1 MRYYFE
7 WDPAKANQNI
17 LEHKVR
23 FQRAAE
29 VFKDPHAISIFD
41 EEHSQDEDR
50 WITIGKDNIGTL
62 LVISHTFRK
71 IEENRTEFGLSH
83 HERRQR
89 VKENNMRSDIYET
102 RI

>member
-17 LEHKVR
+17 LKHKVR
-23 FQRAAE
+23 FQRTAE

-50 WITIGKDNIGTL
+50 WITIGKDNIGIL
-62 LVISHTFRK
+62 LVVSHTFRK
-71 IEENRTEFGLSH
+71 NEEESCRIRNISSRKATKN
-83 HERRQR
+83 ERKQ
-89 VKENNMRSDIYET
+89 YEE
-102 RI
+102 

>member
-1 MRYYFE
+1 VRYYFE

-50 WITIGKDNIGTL
+50 WITIGKDNTGIL
-62 LVISHTFRK
+62 LVVSHAFRK
-71 IEENRTEFGLSH
+71 IEEELCRIRIISSRKATKN
-83 HERRQR
+83 ERKQ
-89 VKENNMRSDIYET
+89 YEE
-102 RI
+102 

>member
-29 VFKDPHAISIFD
+29 VFKEPHAISIFD

-50 WITIGKDNIGTL
+50 WITMGKDNSGTL
-62 LVISHTFRK
+62 LVVSHTFRK
-71 IEENRTEFGLSH
+71 IDEESYRIRIISSRKATKN
-83 HERRQR
+83 ERKQ
-89 VKENNMRSDIYET
+89 YEE
-102 RI
+102 

>member
-1 MRYYFE
+1 VRYYFE
-7 WDPAKANQNI
+7 WDASKANQNI

-41 EEHSQDEDR
+41 DEHSQDEDR
-50 WITIGKDNIGTL
+50 WITMGKDNSGTL

-71 IEENRTEFGLSH
+71 IEEESCIIRIISSRKATKN
-83 HERRQR
+83 ERKQ
-89 VKENNMRSDIYET
+89 YEE
-102 RI
+102 

>member
-41 EEHSQDEDR
+41 DEHSQDEDR
-50 WITIGKDNIGTL
+50 WITMGKDNIGIL
-62 LVISHTFRK
+62 LVVSHTFRK
-71 IEENRTEFGLSH
+71 IEEKSCRIRIISSRKATKN
-83 HERRQR
+83 ERKQ
-89 VKENNMRSDIYET
+89 YEE
-102 RI
+102 

>member
-17 LEHKVR
+17 LKHKVR

-50 WITIGKDNIGTL
+50 WITMGKDNSGAL
-62 LVISHTFRK
+62 LVVSHAFRK
-71 IEENRTEFGLSH
+71 IDEESCRIRIISSRKSIKS
-83 HERRQR
+83 ERKQ
-89 VKENNMRSDIYET
+89 YEE
-102 RI
+102 

>member
-1 MRYYFE
+1 VRYYFE

-17 LEHKVR
+17 VKHKVR

-50 WITIGKDNIGTL
+50 WITIGKDNIGIL

-71 IEENRTEFGLSH
+71 IEEESCRIRIISSRKATKSETK
-83 HERRQR
+83 Q
-89 VKENNMRSDIYET
+89 YEE
-102 RI
+102 

>member
-29 VFKDPHAISIFD
+29 VFIDPHAISIFD
-41 EEHSQDEDR
+41 EDHSQDEDR
-50 WITIGKDNIGTL
+50 WITIGKDNSGTL
-62 LVISHTFRK
+62 LVVSHSFRK
-71 IEENRTEFGLSH
+71 IEEESCGIRIISSRKATKN
-83 HERRQR
+83 ERKQ
-89 VKENNMRSDIYET
+89 YEE
-102 RI
+102 

>member
-50 WITIGKDNIGTL
+50 WITIGKDNSGIL
-62 LVISHTFRK
+62 LVVSHTFRK
-71 IEENRTEFGLSH
+71 IEEESCRIRIISSRKATKN
-83 HERRQR
+83 ERKQ
-89 VKENNMRSDIYET
+89 YEE
-102 RI
+102 

>member
-7 WDPAKANQNI
+7 WDPAKANQSI
-17 LEHKVR
+17 VKHKVR

-50 WITIGKDNIGTL
+50 WITIGKDNIGIL

-71 IEENRTEFGLSH
+71 IEEESCRIRIISSRKATKSETK
-83 HERRQR
+83 Q
-89 VKENNMRSDIYET
+89 YEE
-102 RI
+102 

>member
-17 LEHKVR
+17 VKHKVR

-50 WITIGKDNIGTL
+50 WITIGKDNIGIL

-71 IEENRTEFGLSH
+71 IEEESCRIRIISSRKATKSETK
-83 HERRQR
+83 Q
-89 VKENNMRSDIYET
+89 YEE
-102 RI
+102 

>member
-29 VFKDPHAISIFD
+29 IFKDPHAISIFD

-50 WITIGKDNIGTL
+50 WITIGKDNSGIL
-62 LVISHTFRK
+62 LVVSHTFRK
-71 IEENRTEFGLSH
+71 IEEESCRIRIISSRKATKNE
-83 HERRQR
+83 EKQ
-89 VKENNMRSDIYET
+89 YEE
-102 RI
+102 

>member
-7 WDPAKANQNI
+7 WDPAKAKQNI
-17 LEHKVR
+17 VKHQVR

-41 EEHSQDEDR
+41 EEHSEDEDR
-50 WITIGKDNIGTL
+50 WITMGKDNSGTL

-71 IEENRTEFGLSH
+71 IEEESCRIRIISSRKATKN
-83 HERRQR
+83 ERKQ
-89 VKENNMRSDIYET
+89 YEE
-102 RI
+102 

>member
-7 WDPAKANQNI
+7 WDPGKANQNI

-41 EEHSQDEDR
+41 DEHSQDEDR
-50 WITIGKDNIGTL
+50 WITIGKDNIGIL
-62 LVISHTFRK
+62 LVVSHTFRK
-71 IEENRTEFGLSH
+71 IEEESCRIRIISSRKATKN
-83 HERRQR
+83 ERKQ
-89 VKENNMRSDIYET
+89 YEE
-102 RI
+102 

>member
-1 MRYYFE
+1 VRYYFE

-50 WITIGKDNIGTL
+50 WITIGKDNIGIL

-71 IEENRTEFGLSH
+71 IEEESCRIRIISSRKATKSETK
-83 HERRQR
+83 Q
-89 VKENNMRSDIYET
+89 YEE
-102 RI
+102 